1 MYFIPNENLDPTLNL
16 AMEQYILSGLNLDE
30 EILFFFIDRP
40 SIIVGRHQNTIDEIN
55 LDYVK
60 AQDIQVVRRLSG
72 GGSVY
77 HDLGNLCFSFILPF
91 PNQPV
96 PDFSSFTEPVIR
108 ALRKMGV
115 PAEKSGRNDILVEGA
130 KISGNAYYH
139 NKFGTVCHGTLLF
152 NTDLTVLARAL
163 NPKPEKLSA
172 KGVQSVRSRVTNLN
186 GYLPGIKTTVEFRE
200 RLLSEIARDAKTIEL
215 SDADLANAEGIADER
230 YRNPLWTFG
239 TSPKYTLKRTR
250 RFPIGEIELRI
261 EVRDNIIRD
270 VVFFG
275 DFFTSQEIDPI
286 VDTLRGSELETG
298 ALTAALRSID
308 WKAWFSTIQEED
320 FAAFVAQGD

>member
-1 MYFIPNENLDPTLNL
+1 
-16 AMEQYILSGLNLDE
+16 
-30 EILFFFIDRP
+30 
-40 SIIVGRHQNTIDEIN
+40 
-55 LDYVK
+55 
-60 AQDIQVVRRLSG
+60 
-72 GGSVY
+72 
-77 HDLGNLCFSFILPF
+77 
-91 PNQPV
+91 
-96 PDFSSFTEPVIR
+96 
-108 ALRKMGV
+108 MGV

-215 SDADLANAEGIADER
+215 NGADLANAEGIADER

-250 RFPIGEIELRI
+250 HFPIGEIELRI
-261 EVRDNIIRD
+261 EVRDNVIRD

-286 VDTLRGSELETG
+286 VDALRGSELEAD
-298 ALTAALRSID
+298 ALTEIGRAH
-308 WKAWFSTIQEED
+308 
-320 FAAFVAQGD
+320 V

>member
-1 MYFIPNENLDPTLNL
+1 
-16 AMEQYILSGLNLDE
+16 MEQYILSGLNLDE

-108 ALRKMGV
+108 ALRTMGV

-163 NPKPEKLSA
+163 NPKPYFQNKHDFY
-172 KGVQSVRSRVTNLN
+172 LN
-186 GYLPGIKTTVEFRE
+186 
-200 RLLSEIARDAKTIEL
+200 
-215 SDADLANAEGIADER
+215 
-230 YRNPLWTFG
+230 
-239 TSPKYTLKRTR
+239 
-250 RFPIGEIELRI
+250 
-261 EVRDNIIRD
+261 
-270 VVFFG
+270 
-275 DFFTSQEIDPI
+275 Q
-286 VDTLRGSELETG
+286 
-298 ALTAALRSID
+298 
-308 WKAWFSTIQEED
+308 
-320 FAAFVAQGD
+320 

>member
-1 MYFIPNENLDPTLNL
+1 
-16 AMEQYILSGLNLDE
+16 MEQYILSGLNLDE

-108 ALRKMGV
+108 ALRTMGV

-215 SDADLANAEGIADER
+215 NGADLANAEGIADER

-239 TSPKYTLKRTR
+239 TSPKYTPTQ
-250 RFPIGEIELRI
+250 IGRASCRER
-261 EVRDNIIRD
+261 V
-270 VVFFG
+270 
-275 DFFTSQEIDPI
+275 
-286 VDTLRGSELETG
+286 
-298 ALTAALRSID
+298 
-308 WKAWFSTIQEED
+308 
-320 FAAFVAQGD
+320 